1 MTIPDHTPA
10 EETTPDGADAVEVDE
25 TAPESAEST
34 EPVAADEVAEPETP
48 AEVNAP
54 AEEAVPAAEEP
65 AEAEAPVAETEE
77 PTQSEVQADASA
89 EDVVPDAEQAAEPT
103 TEQAPEPEA
112 EQPAAEQPAEPEAAA
127 EQAAEPEAAEA
138 ETPADEDQAAAA
150 PAAATPKPSAPAKP
164 AAPAAPADTTKWGRV
179 DEAGVVS
186 VREGDEWRVVGEYP
200 DGTPE
205 EALAYYER
213 KFDDLALRVRTL
225 AQRRLRGGAS
235 AADLRGQA
243 KKLREEV
250 VGAAVVGDIAGLTD
264 LLDALT
270 DSLAEASA
278 EEAAAHRAAVD
289 EAVAQ
294 RTAIVE
300 RVEAL
305 AARDPK
311 SIQWKQ
317 ATTELNAAFEEWQQH
332 QQSAPRLPKATGQAL
347 WKRFRDARSTV
358 ERHRRAFFA
367 ELDETHKSARDRKTR
382 ILERA
387 EALAPKGEDGIPAYR
402 ALLDEWKAAGRA
414 GRKVDD
420 ALWARFKAAGD
431 ALYSARAERDAAEQ
445 AESAPRIEA
454 RKALLEE
461 AKAVPDTADL
471 TKARQ
476 LLTGIQRRWDEVG
489 RIFPRD
495 VERGLDDQLR
505 KIEQDLRAREEV
517 DWKRNNPETKA
528 RANDATRQLQDAID
542 KLEKELA
549 AAQDKGDKKAEA
561 EAREALEA
569 RRAWLKAI
577 GG

>member
-1 MTIPDHTPA
+1 M
-10 EETTPDGADAVEVDE
+10 
-25 TAPESAEST
+25 
-34 EPVAADEVAEPETP
+34 
-48 AEVNAP
+48 
-54 AEEAVPAAEEP
+54 
-65 AEAEAPVAETEE
+65 AETEE

>member
-25 TAPESAEST
+25 TAPENAEST
-34 EPVAADEVAEPETP
+34 ASVVADEVAEPETP
-48 AEVNAP
+48 AEVNVP
-54 AEEAVPAAEEP
+54 AEDAASAAEEP
-65 AEAEAPVAETEE
+65 AETEAPVAETEA

-89 EDVVPDAEQAAEPT
+89 EDVVPDAEQAAEPET
-103 TEQAPEPEA
+103 VEAEPEA
-112 EQPAAEQPAEPEAAA
+112 EQPT
-127 EQAAEPEAAEA
+127 EPEAAEA
-138 ETPADEDQAAAA
+138 DTPADEDQAAAA
-150 PAAATPKPSAPAKP
+150 PAAASPKPSAPAKS

-294 RTAIVE
+294 RTAVVE

-367 ELDETHKSARDRKTR
+367 ELDETHKSARDRKTK

-461 AKAVPDTADL
+461 AKVVPDTADL

>member
-1 MTIPDHTPA
+1 MTNSDHTPI
-10 EETTPDGADAVEVDE
+10 EDTTPDGIDAPETNDAASSEVTPAPSHEADAAVE
-25 TAPESAEST
+25 PT
-34 EPVAADEVAEPETP
+34 EPE
-48 AEVNAP
+48 
-54 AEEAVPAAEEP
+54 AAEEGAAAP
-65 AEAEAPVAETEE
+65 EVADAAEAEAPT
-77 PTQSEVQADASA
+77 SEDAPSS
-89 EDVVPDAEQAAEPT
+89 E
-103 TEQAPEPEA
+103 
-112 EQPAAEQPAEPEAAA
+112 EAAA
-127 EQAAEPEAAEA
+127 DSA
-138 ETPADEDQAAAA
+138 PADAAAA
-150 PAAATPKPSAPAKP
+150 AAEEAPQAETASASEPV
-164 AAPAAPADTTKWGRV
+164 TSEWGRV
-179 DEAGVVS
+179 DENGSVS

-205 EALAYYER
+205 EALAYFER

-235 AADLRGQA
+235 AGDLRGQA
-243 KKLREEV
+243 KKLKEEV
-250 VGAAVVGDIAGLTD
+250 TGADVVGDLAGLND
-264 LLDALT
+264 LLDALMA
-270 DSLAEASA
+270 SLTEASA

-317 ATTELNAAFEEWQQH
+317 ATTELNAAFEEWQAH

-347 WKRFRDARSTV
+347 WKRFRDARATV
-358 ERHRRAFFA
+358 ERARRAFFA
-367 ELDETHKSARDRKTR
+367 ELDETHKAARDAKTR
-382 ILERA
+382 ILEKA
-387 EALAPKGEDGIPAYR
+387 EALASKGEDGIPAYR

-431 ALYSARAERDAAEQ
+431 ALYGARAERDAAEQ

-461 AKAVPDTADL
+461 AKVVADTADVK
-471 TKARQ
+471 KARQ
-476 LLTGIQRRWDEVG
+476 LLSGIQRRWDEVG

-495 VERGLDDQLR
+495 VERGLDDQIR
-505 KIEQDLRAREEV
+505 RIENDLRSREEV
-517 DWKRNNPETKA
+517 EWKRNNPETKA
-528 RANDATRQLQDAID
+528 RANDATRQLEEAIE
-542 KLEKELA
+542 KLEKEIA
-549 AAQDKGDKKAEA
+549 DAQAKGDTKAEQA
-561 EAREALEA
+561 AKDALDA
-569 RRAWLKAI
+569 RRLWLKAI

>member
-1 MTIPDHTPA
+1 VTIPDHTPA
-10 EETTPDGADAVEVDE
+10 EETTPDGTDAVEVDE

-34 EPVAADEVAEPETP
+34 APVAADEVAEPETP
-48 AEVNAP
+48 AEVNVP
-54 AEEAVPAAEEP
+54 AEEAAPAAEEP
-65 AEAEAPVAETEE
+65 AATEAPVTE
-77 PTQSEVQADASA
+77 SGDAADASA
-89 EDVVPDAEQAAEPT
+89 APAEENAPEA
-103 TEQAPEPEA
+103 EQAPEAEA
-112 EQPAAEQPAEPEAAA
+112 EQAPESEPAAEQPADAGAAAEPEAD
-127 EQAAEPEAAEA
+127 QPTEPEAAEA
-138 ETPADEDQAAAA
+138 ETPADEEQAAAA

-367 ELDETHKSARDRKTR
+367 ELDETHKSARDRKTK

-420 ALWARFKAAGD
+420 ALWSRFKAAGD

-454 RKALLEE
+454 RKSLLEE
-461 AKAVPDTADL
+461 AKVVPDTADL

>member
-1 MTIPDHTPA
+1 MTSHAHTPA
-10 EETTPDGADAVEVDE
+10 EDPTTAGDDAAEVAE
-25 TAPESAEST
+25 TAPEGIES
-34 EPVAADEVAEPETP
+34 EAAAPAADEAAAAEPVETETAQADAETP
-48 AEVNAP
+48 AE
-54 AEEAVPAAEEP
+54 AETPETAEP
-65 AEAEAPVAETEE
+65 ADAD
-77 PTQSEVQADASA
+77 PT
-89 EDVVPDAEQAAEPT
+89 
-103 TEQAPEPEA
+103 
-112 EQPAAEQPAEPEAAA
+112 PAEPEAPAT
-127 EQAAEPEAAEA
+127 AEPEAEATTEPEAATSPEAEAAATTEPEAGSADEPEATASPEAEA
-138 ETPADEDQAAAA
+138 EPEA
-150 PAAATPKPSAPAKP
+150 PKP
-164 AAPAAPADTTKWGRV
+164 AAPAPVPAAPTKSATPAAPTKPAVPAEPADTTEWGRV

-200 DGTPE
+200 DGTPD
-205 EALAYYER
+205 EALAYYKR

-243 KKLREEV
+243 KKLKDEV
-250 VGAAVVGDIAGLTD
+250 VGAAVVGDIKGLTD

-311 SIQWKQ
+311 SVQWKQ
-317 ATTELNAAFEEWQQH
+317 ATTDLNAAFEEWQQH
-332 QQSAPRLPKATGQAL
+332 QQSAPRLPKSTGQAL

-367 ELDETHKSARDRKTR
+367 DLDETHKSARDTKTR

-431 ALYSARAERDAAEQ
+431 ALYGARAERDAAEQ

-461 AKAVPDTADL
+461 AGVVGDTADL
-471 TKARQ
+471 KRARQ

-495 VERGLDDQLR
+495 VERGLDDQMR
-505 KIEQDLRAREEV
+505 KIESDLRSREEV
-517 DWKRNNPETKA
+517 EWKRNNPETKA
-528 RANDATRQLQDAID
+528 RANDATRQLEDAIE

-549 AAQDKGDKKAEA
+549 AARAKGDKRAETA
-561 EAREALEA
+561 ALEALDA

>member
-1 MTIPDHTPA
+1 VTIPDHTPA
-10 EETTPDGADAVEVDE
+10 DQTTPDGSDAAEIAD
-25 TAPESAEST
+25 TAPESVDHAAESD
-34 EPVAADEVAEPETP
+34 AQ
-48 AEVNAP
+48 
-54 AEEAVPAAEEP
+54 P
-65 AEAEAPVAETEE
+65 AEAEQP
-77 PTQSEVQADASA
+77 SD
-89 EDVVPDAEQAAEPT
+89 AAE
-103 TEQAPEPEA
+103 AA
-112 EQPAAEQPAEPEAAA
+112 QPAEADPKPAEADPQPAEADAEQPAEAAEAAEAAGEQPA
-127 EQAAEPEAAEA
+127 EAAEAAEA
-138 ETPADEDQAAAA
+138 EQAPDAETPDTA
-150 PAAATPKPSAPAKP
+150 PKTPSDAPETPSD
-164 AAPAAPADTTKWGRV
+164 APADAASASEAHASEWGRV

-200 DGTPE
+200 DGTPQ

-250 VGAAVVGDIAGLTD
+250 VGAAVVGDLAALTD

-270 DSLAEASA
+270 ASLAEASA

-317 ATTELNAAFEEWQQH
+317 ATADLNAAFEEWQQH

-461 AKAVPDTADL
+461 AKAVADTADL

-476 LLTGIQRRWDEVG
+476 LLTSIQRRWDEVG

-495 VERGLDDQLR
+495 AERALDDQMR
-505 KIEQDLRAREEV
+505 RIEQDLRAREEV

-528 RANDATRQLQDAID
+528 RVGGATRQLEEAID

-549 AAQDKGDKKAEA
+549 AAQEKGDAKAEA
-561 EAREALEA
+561 AAREALEA
-569 RRAWLKAI
+569 RRAWLRAI

>member
-1 MTIPDHTPA
+1 MTSFDHTPTDQ
-10 EETTPDGADAVEVDE
+10 TTPDGADAAEGAE
-25 TAPESAEST
+25 TAPEGAENQTAAREDAEAAPGDAQTSQAPEAQDVRAETPTDETAVESAPDVSEGGPETGTPEQPSAEQASA
-34 EPVAADEVAEPETP
+34 EQPSADQPSAEAYSE
-48 AEVNAP
+48 
-54 AEEAVPAAEEP
+54 PAAEEAP
-65 AEAEAPVAETEE
+65 APGAEATG
-77 PTQSEVQADASA
+77 
-89 EDVVPDAEQAAEPT
+89 AAEPGET
-103 TEQAPEPEA
+103 
-112 EQPAAEQPAEPEAAA
+112 
-127 EQAAEPEAAEA
+127 AEA
-138 ETPADEDQAAAA
+138 QVEPSGAVAQSEPAVEAGA
-150 PAAATPKPSAPAKP
+150 PVKTSE
-164 AAPAAPADTTKWGRV
+164 WGRV
-179 DEAGVVS
+179 DEPGVVS

-250 VGAAVVGDIAGLTD
+250 VGAAVVGDLASLTD

-270 DSLAEASA
+270 ESLAEASA
-278 EEAAAHRAAVD
+278 EEAAAHRAAVE
-289 EAVAQ
+289 EAIAQ

-311 SIQWKQ
+311 SVQWKQ

-367 ELDETHKSARDRKTR
+367 ELDETHKAARDRKTK

-387 EALAPKGEDGIPAYR
+387 EALSSKGEEGIPAYR

-431 ALYSARAERDAAEQ
+431 ALYAARAERDAAEQ

-461 AKAVPDTADL
+461 AKVVPDTADVK
-471 TKARQ
+471 KARQ
-476 LLTGIQRRWDEVG
+476 ILTGIQRRWDEVG

-495 VERGLDDQLR
+495 AERALDDQLR
-505 KIEQDLRAREEV
+505 KIEQDLRAREEI

-549 AAQDKGDKKAEA
+549 AAQAKGDKKAEA
-561 EAREALEA
+561 DAREALDA